1 MLSKSSIHFIVDGW
15 SCVLSLLFTW
25 VQTMVEV
32 MKIMMTSVKR
42 SHACTSALSTPT
54 LQQATIDPRLC
65 WRPLDTHGELWVS
78 LSWGHCS
85 FILGPDAYKVLFVPS
100 QSLFPQSGVS
110 SLGSVVGLMATS
122 SKRAYAVP
130 RSTAPR
136 APAPAAGHF

>member
-1 MLSKSSIHFIVDGW
+1 MPV
-15 SCVLSLLFTW
+15 
-25 VQTMVEV
+25 
-32 MKIMMTSVKR
+32 
-42 SHACTSALSTPT
+42 T
-54 LQQATIDPRLC
+54 LQQATSNPYLHRSL
-65 WRPLDTHGELWVS
+65 LDTHGKVLVS

-85 FILGPDAYKVLFVPS
+85 FILGPDAHKVLFVPS

-130 RSTAPR
+130 RSTVPR